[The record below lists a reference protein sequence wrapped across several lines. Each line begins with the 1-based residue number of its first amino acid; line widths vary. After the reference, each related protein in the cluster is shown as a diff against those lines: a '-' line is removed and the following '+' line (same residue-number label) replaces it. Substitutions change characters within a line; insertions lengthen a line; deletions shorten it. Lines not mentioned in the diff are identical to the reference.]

1 MANTIDANLQNNI
14 ISQAALEAFTSI
26 LAPLNAFSTSFNDD
40 AAYRGKTI
48 TCLKL
53 ANTTGVTDFAGTYTA
68 MDTTWD
74 DVQIT
79 LSNHKFCTWHV
90 TDTETSQSTAVELE
104 RFGYQKGG
112 ELAKAVFQDILGIVL
127 AATYTNSVTVTAANF
142 DSDEV
147 ADLREDAVDA
157 GIYPD
162 QCALVLQN
170 DYFTSLLKDTDLS
183 HAMSYGSAEVVQG
196 GRIPSL
202 FGIKGIYETTSVPL
216 NGENLEGFIV
226 HPSAMA
232 VAMRYLE
239 PINTSQYIDARAVTD
254 PDSGITMGYREFY
267 SPDTGTQTAVLEAV
281 YGMAAGVPGNLIRIV
296 NS

>member
-40 AAYRGKTI
+40 AGYRGKTI
-48 TCLKL
+48 TCAKF
-53 ANTTGVTDFAGTYTA
+53 ATTTGVTDFGGTYTA
-68 MDTTWD
+68 MDTTYD

-79 LSNHKFCTWHV
+79 LDKHKFCTWHV
-90 TDTETSQSTAVELE
+90 TDTEVSQSTAVELE

-112 ELAKAVFQDILGIVL
+112 ELAKAVFQSILSVV
-127 AATYTNSVTVTAANF
+127 TNANYSANEVVTAANF
-142 DSDEV
+142 DLDEV
-147 ADLREDAVDA
+147 ADLREAMVDA
-157 GIYPD
+157 GVFAD
-162 QCALVLQN
+162 QCSLILQN
-170 DYFTSLLKDTDLS
+170 DYFTSLLKDTDLAP
-183 HAMSYGSAEVVQG
+183 AMNYGSAEVIQG

-216 NGENLEGFIV
+216 NGEALEGFIC

-239 PINTSQYIDARAVTD
+239 PISSGQYIAARPITD

-267 SPDTGTQTAVLEAV
+267 STDTGTQTAVLEAV
-281 YGMAAGVPGNLIRIV
+281 YGMAVGVPGNLVRLTNV
-296 NS
+296 